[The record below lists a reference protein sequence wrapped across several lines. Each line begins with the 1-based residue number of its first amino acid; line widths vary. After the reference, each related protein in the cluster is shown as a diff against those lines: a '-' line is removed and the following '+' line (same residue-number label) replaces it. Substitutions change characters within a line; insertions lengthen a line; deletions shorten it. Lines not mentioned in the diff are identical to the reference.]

1 MPNGPQDAAP
11 MEPVAKE
18 DAPQLRQDG
27 EPVDT
32 QPATD
37 APADNPGVDS
47 GVVSRR
53 ADLERQLAEVKD
65 EERKSRE
72 RSEADKL
79 KVGGFAR
86 YNDRLVQVVELGAFD
101 GADLGPDGQPSGRE
115 RFAHVV
121 YLDPVMVDASTL
133 SAL

>member
-1 MPNGPQDAAP
+1 
-11 MEPVAKE
+11 MEPVSE
-18 DAPQLRQDG
+18 QDAPELRNDG

-32 QPATD
+32 QSPAD
-37 APADNPGVDS
+37 APPDSPGVDS
-47 GVVSRR
+47 SVVSRR
-53 ADLERQLAEVKD
+53 AELERQLAEVKD

-86 YNDRLVQVVELGAFD
+86 YNDKLVQVVEVGAFD
-101 GADLGPDGQPSGRE
+101 GEDLGPDGQPSGRE

-121 YLDPVMVDASTL
+121 YLDPVMVDASSLT
-133 SAL
+133 AL